1 MTGKSFQS
9 ADSVWDA
16 WGAEVGV
23 EVRVG
28 AGVIGEYFLGFCVVV
43 GKDAT
48 ASAGNICVGA
58 PTGMLMEVGFVS
70 PVQAVIKKQTN
81 KIRINRR
88 FIAFK
93 YSGGKLII
101 DEILCYTRSMA
112 YQGLL
117 HKYGTLLDLPLYTS
131 ASAVSLLEGN
141 TPLIKADNLAR
152 QLGGEFELFIKY
164 EGLNPTGSFKDRGM
178 TAAVSEALGRGAT
191 TVICAS
197 TGNTAA
203 SAAAYAARAGMKSI
217 VLIPQGK
224 VAAGKLA
231 GAIAYGAQV
240 IQIDGSF
247 DDALTMVIEITNKH
261 PICLVN
267 SINPYRIEG
276 QKTSAFEICDVLDS
290 APDWLCLPVGNAG
303 NITSYWAGFK
313 QYNQMKSTGLPQVL
327 GVQAAGSAPLV
338 LGHPI
343 ENPETVATAIRIG
356 KPARGE
362 QALQAAEESKGRIIA
377 ATDDQILEM
386 QKTLARLEG
395 IWVEPA
401 SAAGL
406 AGLAIEIANGTL
418 NPKGKRVV
426 AICTGHGLKDPEIIT
441 KDMQKPSI
449 VPPKL
454 EALEEVIL
462 A

>member
-1 MTGKSFQS
+1 M
-9 ADSVWDA
+9 
-16 WGAEVGV
+16 
-23 EVRVG
+23 
-28 AGVIGEYFLGFCVVV
+28 
-43 GKDAT
+43 
-48 ASAGNICVGA
+48 N
-58 PTGMLMEVGFVS
+58 
-70 PVQAVIKKQTN
+70 
-81 KIRINRR
+81 
-88 FIAFK
+88 
-93 YSGGKLII
+93 
-101 DEILCYTRSMA
+101 
-112 YQGLL
+112 YQGVL
-117 HKYGTLLDLPLYTS
+117 HKYGILLDLPSYTQT
-131 ASAVSLLEGN
+131 VSLLEGN
-141 TPLIKADNLAR
+141 TPLIRVSNLSR
-152 QLGGEFELFIKY
+152 QLGDFELFIKY

-247 DDALTMVIEITNKH
+247 DDALTMVVEITDKH
-261 PICLVN
+261 PISLVN

-276 QKTSAFEICDVLDS
+276 QKTAAFEICDLFGS

-313 QYNQMKSTGLPQVL
+313 QYDQIKSTGLPQIL
-327 GVQAAGSAPLV
+327 GVQAAGAAPLV
-338 LGHPI
+338 VGHSI
-343 ENPETVATAIRIG
+343 EYPETLATAIRIG

-362 QALQAAEESKGRIIA
+362 QALQAAEESRGRIIA
-377 ATDDQILEM
+377 VNDEQILNM
-386 QKTLARLEG
+386 QKLLAALEG

-406 AGLAIEIANGTL
+406 AGLAHEIANGNL
-418 NPKGKRVV
+418 DLQGKRVV

-441 KDMQKPSI
+441 KAMHKPLS
-449 VPPKL
+449 VQSRL
-454 EALEEVIL
+454 DALEEVVL
-462 A
+462 G